1 MRSCAGGFGGV
12 GTKAP
17 FPMGFDTQWYSE
29 RGQAFGRGSPVRDYW
44 LEHCDGF
51 EAIGT
56 NGRHLG
62 RVSRFATPQ
71 GAAFLRL
78 GGRRSRVVP
87 VSAVER
93 VWPAASM
100 LVIADTDVSKQRD
113 GRTPN
118 RHFTNRGLRGEKSQ
132 NVYEGNLAASTSRQ
146 PWEDETVPWWELVS
160 EDRLAGET
168 AAPSHFP
175 SVPKLPWSAMQQR
188 AFSGGRALRELS
200 ELISDYSRKV
210 VARVLRGFRRGW
222 RVTCIGLRIV
232 RKRCLAA
239 RAFGAN
245 LVTRARLRLGRLLL
259 RLAVWTAGNDGQ
271 LGDEVAR
278 SERPSRNPW

>member
-1 MRSCAGGFGGV
+1 MPV
-12 GTKAP
+12 
-17 FPMGFDTQWYSE
+17 DTEWYSE
-29 RGQAFGRGSPVRDYW
+29 RGHAFGRGSPVRDYW

-78 GGRRSRVVP
+78 GGRRSRIVP

-100 LVIADTDVSKQRD
+100 LVIADPDVPEQRD
-113 GRTPN
+113 RGTRN
-118 RHFTNRGLRGEKSQ
+118 RHFTSQGRADERSQ
-132 NVYEGNLAASTSRQ
+132 NASEANLAVGTSRQ

-160 EDRLAGET
+160 VDPSADE
-168 AAPSHFP
+168 AATPSHFP
-175 SVPKLPWSAMQQR
+175 SVASPFLNAMRQR
-188 AFSGGRALRELS
+188 AASGGSALREFS
-200 ELISDYSRKV
+200 ELISDKSRKL
-210 VARVLRGFRRGW
+210 VALVLRGFRRGW
-222 RVTCIGLRIV
+222 RVTRIGLRMAG
-232 RKRCLAA
+232 KKCLAA

-245 LVTRARLRLGRLLL
+245 LATRGRLRLGRILI
-259 RLAVWTAGNDGQ
+259 RLALWVAGNEAQ
-271 LGDEVAR
+271 LGDEVAPTGR
-278 SERPSRNPW
+278 RPR

>member
-1 MRSCAGGFGGV
+1 MA
-12 GTKAP
+12 
-17 FPMGFDTQWYSE
+17 FDTEWYSE
-29 RGQAFGRGSPVRDYW
+29 RGQAFGRGNPVRDYW

-100 LVIADTDVSKQRD
+100 LVIADPDVGKQRD
-113 GRTPN
+113 GRTPT
-118 RHFTNRGLRGEKSQ
+118 RQVTSRGLPDEKSQ
-132 NVYEGNLAASTSRQ
+132 NASEKNLAASTSRQ
-146 PWEDETVPWWELVS
+146 PWEDETIPWWELVS
-160 EDRLAGET
+160 EEPLAGET
-168 AAPSHFP
+168 APPPHFP
-175 SVPKLPWSAMQQR
+175 SVPKLPWSATRQR
-188 AFSGGRALRELS
+188 AFSGGRALGEFS
-200 ELISDYSRKV
+200 ELISDNSRKF
-210 VARVLRGFRRGW
+210 VALVLRGCRRGW

-232 RKRCLAA
+232 DKHCSAA

-245 LVTRARLRLGRLLL
+245 LVTRGRLRLGRLLI
-259 RLAVWTAGNDGQ
+259 RFAVWVAGDGQ
-271 LGDEVAR
+271 LGK
-278 SERPSRNPW
+278 RPGQS

>member
-1 MRSCAGGFGGV
+1 MA
-12 GTKAP
+12 
-17 FPMGFDTQWYSE
+17 FDTEWYSE

-100 LVIADTDVSKQRD
+100 LVIADADVPVQRG

-118 RHFTNRGLRGEKSQ
+118 RDFPNRASRDAKLE
-132 NVYEGNLAASTSRQ
+132 NPPEGKLAARASRHS
-146 PWEDETVPWWELVS
+146 WEDETVPWWELVS
-160 EDRLAGET
+160 ESRLVGET
-168 AAPSHFP
+168 AAPPHLP
-175 SVPKLPWSAMQQR
+175 SVPKLPWSAMRER
-188 AFSGGRALRELS
+188 AFSEGRALRELS
-200 ELISDYSRKV
+200 ELMRNNSRRFLALV
-210 VARVLRGFRRGW
+210 FRRFRRGW
-222 RVTCIGLRIV
+222 RVTCIGLRLV
-232 RKRCLAA
+232 DNQRVAA
-239 RAFGAN
+239 WAFGAN
-245 LVTRARLRLGRLLL
+245 LVTKARIRLGRLLI
-259 RLAVWTAGNDGQ
+259 RLAFWVAGDGR
-271 LGDEVAR
+271 L
-278 SERPSRNPW
+278 

>member
-1 MRSCAGGFGGV
+1 MA
-12 GTKAP
+12 
-17 FPMGFDTQWYSE
+17 FDIEWYSE

-71 GAAFLRL
+71 GAAFLRV

-100 LVIADTDVSKQRD
+100 LVIADPDVPKERD
-113 GRTPN
+113 GKTPD
-118 RHFTNRGLRGEKSQ
+118 RHFTSRGLRDERSQ
-132 NVYEGNLAASTSRQ
+132 NASEGNLAASTSRE

-160 EDRLAGET
+160 EDHLAGET
-168 AAPSHFP
+168 ATPSHFP
-175 SVPKLPWSAMQQR
+175 SVPKLPWSAMRQR

-200 ELISDYSRKV
+200 ELISDNSRKL
-210 VARVLRGFRRGW
+210 VALVLRGFRRGW
-222 RVTCIGLRIV
+222 RVTRIGLRTV
-232 RKRCLAA
+232 GKQCLAA

-245 LVTRARLRLGRLLL
+245 LVTRARLRLGRLLI
-259 RLAVWTAGNDGQ
+259 RLAVWVVGNDGQ

>member
-1 MRSCAGGFGGV
+1 MA
-12 GTKAP
+12 
-17 FPMGFDTQWYSE
+17 FDTEWYSE

-62 RVSRFATPQ
+62 RVSRFATAQ
-71 GAAFLRL
+71 GTAFLRL

-100 LVIADTDVSKQRD
+100 LVIADPDVVKQRD
-113 GRTPN
+113 ARTPN
-118 RHFTNRGLRGEKSQ
+118 LYSTNRGLRDETSLNAPEEK
-132 NVYEGNLAASTSRQ
+132 LAASTSRQ
-146 PWEDETVPWWELVS
+146 SWEDETVPWWELVS
-160 EDRLAGET
+160 DDRLAGET
-168 AAPSHFP
+168 AAPPHFP
-175 SVPKLPWSAMQQR
+175 SVPKLPWSAMRQR

-200 ELISDYSRKV
+200 ELIRNNSRKL
-210 VARVLRGFRRGW
+210 VALVLGGFGRGW

-232 RKRCLAA
+232 DKKCVAA
-239 RAFGAN
+239 RALGAN
-245 LVTRARLRLGRLLL
+245 LVTRARLRLGRLLI
-259 RLAVWTAGNDGQ
+259 RLAIWVAGDGR
-271 LGDEVAR
+271 L
-278 SERPSRNPW
+278 

>member
-1 MRSCAGGFGGV
+1 MAL
-12 GTKAP
+12 
-17 FPMGFDTQWYSE
+17 DTEWYSE

-71 GAAFLRL
+71 GGAFLRL

-100 LVIADTDVSKQRD
+100 LVIADPDVPKQRD
-113 GRTPN
+113 ERPAN
-118 RHFTNRGLRGEKSQ
+118 RHVTNPGLRDGKSQ
-132 NVYEGNLAASTSRQ
+132 NASERSLAASTSRP
-146 PWEDETVPWWELVS
+146 PWEDETVPWWDLLRENGV
-160 EDRLAGET
+160 AGE
-168 AAPSHFP
+168 AAKPPPFP
-175 SVPKLPWSAMQQR
+175 SVPKLPWSAMRQH
-188 AFSGGRALRELS
+188 ASSGGRALRELS
-200 ELISDYSRKV
+200 ELISDNSRKL
-210 VARVLRGFRRGW
+210 VALVLGGFRYGW

-232 RKRCLAA
+232 GKQCLAA

-245 LVTRARLRLGRLLL
+245 LVTRGRLRLGRLLI
-259 RLAVWTAGNDGQ
+259 RLAVWVAGKDGQ
-271 LGDEVAR
+271 LGDEVAPMGR
-278 SERPSRNPW
+278 RPW